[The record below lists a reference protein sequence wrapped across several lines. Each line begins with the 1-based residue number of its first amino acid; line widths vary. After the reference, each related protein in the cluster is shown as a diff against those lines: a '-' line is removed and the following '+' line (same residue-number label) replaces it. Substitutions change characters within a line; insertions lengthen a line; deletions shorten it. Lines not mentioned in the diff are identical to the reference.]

1 MAKLSKNAH
10 RVVSAQ
16 DLDGTGQT
24 DALGA
29 GRRGTENDFRRGIE
43 EIAAM
48 VFAYTKGVQP
58 HLVRVLDLFHK
69 LSHTRRGIDRA
80 AAAVE
85 CGGEAIDSDLH
96 E

>member
-1 MAKLSKNAH
+1 
-10 RVVSAQ
+10 
-16 DLDGTGQT
+16 
-24 DALGA
+24 
-29 GRRGTENDFRRGIE
+29 
-43 EIAAM
+43 M

-58 HLVRVLDLFHK
+58 HLVRVLDLLHK
-69 LSHTRRGIDRA
+69 LSHTGRGINCA